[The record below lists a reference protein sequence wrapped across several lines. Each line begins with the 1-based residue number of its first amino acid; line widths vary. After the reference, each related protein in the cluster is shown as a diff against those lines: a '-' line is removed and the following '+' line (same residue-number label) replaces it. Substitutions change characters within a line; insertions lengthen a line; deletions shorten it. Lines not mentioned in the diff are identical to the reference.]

1 LIPKSPV
8 CAREELKR
16 GKVMQDSASKKMRQ
30 VWMMILFS
38 FLSGLSAAATAVV
51 PLLVNL

>member
-1 LIPKSPV
+1 
-8 CAREELKR
+8 
-16 GKVMQDSASKKMRQ
+16 MYDSSAKKMRQ

-51 PLLVNL
+51 PLFVNA

>member
-1 LIPKSPV
+1 
-8 CAREELKR
+8 
-16 GKVMQDSASKKMRQ
+16 MQDFADRKLRQ

-51 PLLVNL
+51 PLIVNS

>member
-1 LIPKSPV
+1 
-8 CAREELKR
+8 
-16 GKVMQDSASKKMRQ
+16 MQDSAAKKMRQ

-51 PLLVNL
+51 PLLVHV